1 MSATKSIEDV
11 PEPTSQYH
19 HYVPRFLLRNYAV
32 HRDGYGISTT
42 TTKTKKKKGKA
53 KSSQPQNLN
62 LLNLQTGVIEQTFL
76 SKNFGVQDMY
86 RDFKSMDP
94 DQQHKLERQLGR
106 LEEEVS
112 QTISLVKRRFEAGK
126 EEVHLSR
133 REKDQLRKFLFIMH
147 YRNRTFQS
155 RFEKSREDYDAN
167 DRETMLQYMDE
178 KGFTHPREVW
188 FANLRVFLTTE
199 NPCDPHPDRA
209 QQSVLAWRDELMS
222 QAYPPDA
229 QWFWKNTQMH
239 YTCFCTPSC
248 ELDEFLMTQNAYS
261 VFEGPNDIVWTDY
274 HLFAPI
280 TPKLMI
286 VTRQNVLRNSSEA
299 PGGFDNI
306 VNLMRSQ
313 HLYPEKATSL
323 LQDLPVAVPG
333 NNYSTLVNGKRVLS
347 ATKMSPAKH
356 VFFFKFFRIATKH
369 VQLINTVFL
378 EEAYQTECLAFK
390 TKPGLVRAIE
400 AYLRDKT
407 GFKKPRIEDF
417 FEGCSYRRPQYL
429 QLLQDVAE
437 KTEKEISAE

>member
-1 MSATKSIEDV
+1 MSTGKSHAETS
-11 PEPTSQYH
+11 EPTSQYH

-32 HRDGYGISTT
+32 HRDGYGSSTT
-42 TTKTKKKKGKA
+42 KAKKKGKA
-53 KSSQPQNLN
+53 KSSQPENLN
-62 LLNLQTGVIEQTFL
+62 LLNLQTGAIEQTFL

-86 RDFKSMDP
+86 RDFKSTDP
-94 DQQHKLERQLGR
+94 DQHKLEKQLGR

-147 YRNRTFQS
+147 YRNQTFKS

-167 DRETMLQYMDE
+167 DREVMLQYMDE

-188 FANLRVFLTTE
+188 FANLRTFLASE

-209 QQSVLAWRDELMS
+209 QSSAMAWRDELMA

-229 QWFWKNTQMH
+229 EWYWKNTQMH
-239 YTCFCTPSC
+239 YICFCTPSC

-286 VTRQNVLRNSSEA
+286 VTRQNVLRSSSEA
-299 PGGFDNI
+299 PEGFGNL

-313 HLYPEKATSL
+313 HINPEKATSL
-323 LQDLPVAVPG
+323 LQDLPVAVPA
-333 NNYSTLVNGKRVLS
+333 NNYTTLVDGKRVLS
-347 ATKMSPAKH
+347 ATRMSPAKH
-356 VFFFKFFRIATKH
+356 VFFFKFFRTASKH
-369 VQLINTVFL
+369 VQLINSVLL
-378 EEAYQTECLAFK
+378 EEAYKTECLAFK
-390 TKPGLVRAIE
+390 TKTGLVRAID
-400 AYLRDKT
+400 AYMRDKNN
-407 GFKKPRIEDF
+407 FKKPRIDDF
-417 FEGCSYRRPQYL
+417 LEGCGYRRLVYL
-429 QLLQDVAE
+429 WALRDVAE
-437 KTEKEISAE
+437 KIEGEMASE